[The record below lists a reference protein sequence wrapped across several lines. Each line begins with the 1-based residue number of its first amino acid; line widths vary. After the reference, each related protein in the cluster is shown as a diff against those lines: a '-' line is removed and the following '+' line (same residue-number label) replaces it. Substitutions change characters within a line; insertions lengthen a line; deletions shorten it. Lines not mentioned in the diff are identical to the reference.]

1 MGFNYDGRFCHDWFN
16 HISFL
21 FLRVQQSVSALD
33 ECLHELKTVFF
44 CGFFLQIY
52 SSRCTSTFTFVGSH
66 LRLCV
71 HAYVCEAC
79 RRTSA
84 DICFCACNLCVS
96 MHICVFMRLHERTGT
111 DLSCEG
117 DFFPFRTVRF
127 LRTLCTCAYVR
138 EFGVYRCTSA
148 CKKPES
154 HCEWTPVTVASSCTV
169 EDRLNVPEQDAIR
182 GGAAGQ

>member
-117 DFFPFRTVRF
+117 DFPFPYGSFPQDSVY
-127 LRTLCTCAYVR
+127 LCICSWIWSLQ
-138 EFGVYRCTSA
+138 VYICMQETRVSL
-148 CKKPES
+148 
-154 HCEWTPVTVASSCTV
+154 WMNSCYS
-169 EDRLNVPEQDAIR
+169 RQQLHS
-182 GGAAGQ
+182 GGSP

>member
-1 MGFNYDGRFCHDWFN
+1 MF
-16 HISFL
+16 S
-21 FLRVQQSVSALD
+21 RVYQPSTSVSMSW
-33 ECLHELKTVFF
+33 EQCFF
-44 CGFFLQIY
+44 FFVFLQIY

-79 RRTSA
+79 RRPSA

-96 MHICVFMRLHERTGT
+96 MHICVFMCVCMNAQAQICLVKVIF
-111 DLSCEG
+111 LSYG
-117 DFFPFRTVRF
+117 SFPRDS
-127 LRTLCTCAYVR
+127 
-138 EFGVYRCTSA
+138 VYLFVCSWIWSLQVYICMQET
-148 CKKPES
+148 KPES
-154 HCEWTPVTVASSCTV
+154 HYEWIIVAVASSCTV